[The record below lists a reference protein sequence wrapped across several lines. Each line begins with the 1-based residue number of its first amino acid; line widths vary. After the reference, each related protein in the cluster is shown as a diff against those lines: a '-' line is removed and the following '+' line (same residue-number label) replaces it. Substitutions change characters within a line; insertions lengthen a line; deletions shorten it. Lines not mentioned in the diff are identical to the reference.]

1 PDPDSQP
8 RWARPA
14 RPRRS
19 TGAKRQ
25 PDDHAGHQADAERH
39 GDRLPRVMSDHV
51 LGHLEALAGLAGP
64 LTVLVAEPVAGLLR
78 VVAYGLGRLRDGRRR
93 VRGQVAEEPLDH
105 LAALT
110 RLLLDPTDEL
120 VDVPPVDLEVVVGEL
135 APLLLDAAA
144 ERVPLA
150 LQLLHVD
157 R

>member
-1 PDPDSQP
+1 MIAKAIAQRSMVGLLISECGCVGWDGSRTDAGPDPDSQP

-39 GDRLPRVMSDHV
+39 RDRLPRVMSDHV

-120 VDVPPVDLEVVVGEL
+120 V
-135 APLLLDAAA
+135 
-144 ERVPLA
+144 
-150 LQLLHVD
+150 
-157 R
+157 